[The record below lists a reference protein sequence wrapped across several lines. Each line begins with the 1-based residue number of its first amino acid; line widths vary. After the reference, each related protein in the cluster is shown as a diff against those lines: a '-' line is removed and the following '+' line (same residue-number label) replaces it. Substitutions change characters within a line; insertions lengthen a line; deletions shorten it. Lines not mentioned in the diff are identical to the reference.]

1 MPDPVSFAIQ
11 WDAEGQRLYE
21 VGVDRGVLFTKAA
34 SGYNPGVAWNGLTA
48 VNENPSGGEP
58 TALWADNMKYLNLLS
73 TEEFGATIEAYTYP
87 DEWAECDGS
96 ATITTGV
103 YIGQQTRKPFGFAY
117 RTLIGNDVD
126 SQDHGYKIHLVYN
139 ATAKPSSKNYE
150 TVNDSP
156 SAITFSYEIS
166 TTPVPVTNYKPTAH
180 LVIDSTKADPDLL
193 ASFEQMLYG
202 ISGTN
207 GSPATL
213 PSPDEVIAHF
223 TTTPSP

>member
-1 MPDPVSFAIQ
+1 MPDVSFAIQ

-21 VGVDRGVLFTKAA
+21 VGVDRGVLYTKAA
-34 SGYNPGVAWNGLTA
+34 SGYNNGVAWNGLTA

-58 TALWADNMKYLNLLS
+58 TALWADNTKYLNLLS

-96 ATITTGV
+96 KAAATGI
-103 YIGQQTRKPFGFAY
+103 YIGQQTRKPFGFTY
-117 RTLIGNDVD
+117 RTLIGNDTD
-126 SQDHGYKIHLVYN
+126 SQDHGYKIHLIYN

-166 TTPVPVTNYKPTAH
+166 TTPVAVTNHKPTAH
-180 LVIDSTKADPDLL
+180 LIIDSTKADATKL
-193 ASFEQMLYG
+193 ASFEQTLYG
-202 ISGTN
+202 VAGTSGTA
-207 GSPATL
+207 ATL

-223 TTTPSP
+223 T

>member
-1 MPDPVSFAIQ
+1 MPDVPFAIQ

-21 VGVDRGVLFTKAA
+21 VGVDRGVLYTKAA
-34 SGYNPGVAWNGLTA
+34 SGYNNGVAWNGLTA

-58 TALWADNMKYLNLLS
+58 TALWADNTKYLNLLS

-96 ATITTGV
+96 KAAATGV
-103 YIGQQTRKPFGFAY
+103 YIGQQTRKPFGFTY
-117 RTLIGNDVD
+117 RTLIGNDTD
-126 SQDHGYKIHLVYN
+126 SQDHGYKIHLIYN

-166 TTPVPVTNYKPTAH
+166 TTPVAVTNHKPTAH
-180 LVIDSTKADPDLL
+180 LIIDSTKVDSTKLGT
-193 ASFEQMLYG
+193 FEQMLYG
-202 ISGTN
+202 VAGTP
-207 GSPATL
+207 GTAATL

-223 TTTPSP
+223 T

>member
-1 MPDPVSFAIQ
+1 MPDVSFAIQ

-21 VGVDRGVLFTKAA
+21 VGVDRGVLYTKAA
-34 SGYNPGVAWNGLTA
+34 SGYNNGVAWNGLTA

-58 TALWADNMKYLNLLS
+58 TALWADNTKYLNLLS

-96 ATITTGV
+96 KAAATGV
-103 YIGQQTRKPFGFAY
+103 YIGQQTRKPFGFTY
-117 RTLIGNDVD
+117 RTLIGNDTD
-126 SQDHGYKIHLVYN
+126 SQDHGYKIHLIYN

-156 SAITFSYEIS
+156 NAITFSYEIS
-166 TTPVPVTNYKPTAH
+166 TTPVAVTNHKPTAH
-180 LVIDSTKADPDLL
+180 LIIDSTKVDSTKLGT
-193 ASFEQMLYG
+193 FEQMLYG
-202 ISGTN
+202 VAGT
-207 GSPATL
+207 PATAATL

-223 TTTPSP
+223 T

>member
-1 MPDPVSFAIQ
+1 MPDESFAIQ

-21 VGVDRGVLFTKAA
+21 VGVDRGVLYTKAA
-34 SGYNPGVAWNGLTA
+34 SGYNNGVAWNGLTA

-58 TALWADNMKYLNLLS
+58 TALWADNTKYLNLLS

-96 ATITTGV
+96 KAAATGI
-103 YIGQQTRKPFGFAY
+103 YIGQQTRKPFGFTY
-117 RTLIGNDVD
+117 RTLIGNDTD
-126 SQDHGYKIHLVYN
+126 SQDHGYKIHLIYN

-166 TTPVPVTNYKPTAH
+166 TTPVAVTNHKPTAH
-180 LVIDSTKADPDLL
+180 LIIDSTKADATKL
-193 ASFEQMLYG
+193 ASFEQTLYG
-202 ISGTN
+202 VAGTP
-207 GSPATL
+207 GTAATL

-223 TTTPSP
+223 T

>member
-1 MPDPVSFAIQ
+1 MPDVSFAIQ

-21 VGVDRGVLFTKAA
+21 VGVDRGVLYTKAA
-34 SGYNPGVAWNGLTA
+34 SGYNNGVAWNGLTA

-58 TALWADNMKYLNLLS
+58 TALWADNTKYLNLLS

-87 DEWAECDGS
+87 DEWSECDGS
-96 ATITTGV
+96 KAAAPGV
-103 YIGQQTRKPFGFAY
+103 YVGQQTRKPFGFTY
-117 RTLIGNDVD
+117 RTLIGNDTD
-126 SQDHGYKIHLVYN
+126 SQDHGYKIHLIYN

-166 TTPVPVTNYKPTAH
+166 TTPVSVTNHKPTAH
-180 LVIDSTKADPDLL
+180 LIIDSTKVDSIKLT
-193 ASFEQMLYG
+193 SFEQTLYG
-202 ISGTN
+202 VAGTP
-207 GSPATL
+207 GTAATL

-223 TTTPSP
+223 T

>member
-1 MPDPVSFAIQ
+1 MPDVSFAIQ

-21 VGVDRGVLFTKAA
+21 VGVDRGVLYTKAA
-34 SGYNPGVAWNGLTA
+34 SGYNDGVAWNGLTA

-58 TALWADNMKYLNLLS
+58 TALWADNTKYLNLLS

-96 ATITTGV
+96 KAAATGV
-103 YIGQQTRKPFGFAY
+103 YIGQQTRKPFGFTY
-117 RTLIGNDVD
+117 RTLIGNDTD
-126 SQDHGYKIHLVYN
+126 SQDYGYKIHLIYN

-166 TTPVPVTNYKPTAH
+166 TTPVSVANHKPTAH
-180 LVIDSTKADPDLL
+180 LIIDSTKVDSIKLT
-193 ASFEQMLYG
+193 SFEQTLYG
-202 ISGTN
+202 VAGTP
-207 GSPATL
+207 GTAATL

-223 TTTPSP
+223 T

>member
-1 MPDPVSFAIQ
+1 MPDVSFAIQ

-21 VGVDRGVLFTKAA
+21 VGVDRGVLYTKAA
-34 SGYNPGVAWNGLTA
+34 SGYNNGVAWNGLTA

-58 TALWADNMKYLNLLS
+58 TALWADNTKYLNLLS

-96 ATITTGV
+96 KAAATGV
-103 YIGQQTRKPFGFAY
+103 YIGQQTRKPFGFTY
-117 RTLIGNDVD
+117 RTLIGNDTD
-126 SQDHGYKIHLVYN
+126 SQDHGYKIHLIYN

-166 TTPVPVTNYKPTAH
+166 TTPVAVTNHKPTAH
-180 LVIDSTKADPDLL
+180 LIIDSTKVDSTKLGT
-193 ASFEQMLYG
+193 FEQMLYG
-202 ISGTN
+202 VAGTP
-207 GSPATL
+207 GTASTL

-223 TTTPSP
+223 T

>member
-1 MPDPVSFAIQ
+1 MPDVSFAIQ

-21 VGVDRGVLFTKAA
+21 VGVDRGVLYTKAA
-34 SGYNPGVAWNGLTA
+34 SGYNNGVAWNGLTA

-58 TALWADNMKYLNLLS
+58 TALWADNTKYLNLLS

-96 ATITTGV
+96 KAAATGI
-103 YIGQQTRKPFGFAY
+103 YIGQQTRKPFGFTY
-117 RTLIGNDVD
+117 RTLIGNDTD
-126 SQDHGYKIHLVYN
+126 SQDHGYKIHLIYN

-166 TTPVPVTNYKPTAH
+166 TTPVAVTNHKPTAH
-180 LVIDSTKADPDLL
+180 LIIDSTKADATKL
-193 ASFEQMLYG
+193 ASFEQTLYG
-202 ISGTN
+202 VAGTP
-207 GSPATL
+207 GTAATL

-223 TTTPSP
+223 T